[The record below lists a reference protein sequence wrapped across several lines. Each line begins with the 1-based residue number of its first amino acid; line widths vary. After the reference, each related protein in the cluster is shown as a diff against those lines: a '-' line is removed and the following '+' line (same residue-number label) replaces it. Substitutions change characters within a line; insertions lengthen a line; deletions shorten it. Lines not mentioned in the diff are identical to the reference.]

1 MEKQRNS
8 VWTPVQIRA
17 LVTGI
22 QKWVPF
28 LVGEKMNLNSIMRK
42 LQRAIIQKG
51 LIIKIGSTQFYSA
64 EQKRMITIYILS
76 TRVLQKNQRDEWKE
90 KDYEILRSASQI
102 EIVNCL
108 NDIWQ
113 AVRE

>member
-1 MEKQRNS
+1 
-8 VWTPVQIRA
+8 
-17 LVTGI
+17 
-22 QKWVPF
+22 
-28 LVGEKMNLNSIMRK
+28 MNLNSIMRK
-42 LQRAIIQKG
+42 LQRAILQKG
-51 LIIKIGSTQFYSA
+51 LVIKIGSTQFYSK
-64 EQKRMITIYILS
+64 EQNRMITIHILS
-76 TRVLQKNQRDEWKE
+76 TRVTYRNTHGEWKE

>member
-1 MEKQRNS
+1 
-8 VWTPVQIRA
+8 
-17 LVTGI
+17 
-22 QKWVPF
+22 
-28 LVGEKMNLNSIMRK
+28 MNLNNIMRK
-42 LQRAIIQKG
+42 LQRAILQKG
-51 LIIKIGSTQFYSA
+51 IVIKIGSTQFYSA
-64 EQKRMITIYILS
+64 EQNRMITIHILS
-76 TRVLQKNQRDEWKE
+76 TRITYRNTHEEWKE

>member
-1 MEKQRNS
+1 
-8 VWTPVQIRA
+8 
-17 LVTGI
+17 
-22 QKWVPF
+22 
-28 LVGEKMNLNSIMRK
+28 MNLNAIMRK
-42 LQRAIIQKG
+42 LQRAILQKG
-51 LIIKIGSTQFYSA
+51 LVVKIGSTQFYSA
-64 EQKRMITIYILS
+64 EQNRMITIHILS
-76 TRVLQKNQRDEWKE
+76 TRITYRNTHGEWKE

>member
-1 MEKQRNS
+1 
-8 VWTPVQIRA
+8 
-17 LVTGI
+17 
-22 QKWVPF
+22 
-28 LVGEKMNLNSIMRK
+28 MNLNAIMRK
-42 LQRAIIQKG
+42 LQRAILQKG
-51 LIIKIGSTQFYSA
+51 LVIKIGSTQFYSK
-64 EQKRMITIYILS
+64 EQNRMITIHILS
-76 TRVLQKNQRDEWKE
+76 TKITYRNTHGEWKE

>member
-1 MEKQRNS
+1 
-8 VWTPVQIRA
+8 
-17 LVTGI
+17 
-22 QKWVPF
+22 
-28 LVGEKMNLNSIMRK
+28 MNLNSIMRK
-42 LQRAIIQKG
+42 LQRAILQKG
-51 LIIKIGSTQFYSA
+51 LVIKIGSTQFYSA
-64 EQKRMITIYILS
+64 EQKRMITIHILS
-76 TRVLQKNQRDEWKE
+76 TRITYRNTHEEWKE